1 MDYINFLI
9 AEYISPTIVTLIAIG
24 VLYGLYKGVTGF
36 WEDSA
41 GQRLAAIYMALMPLA
56 VIYLTVKLS
65 MATDWSIWILLLC
78 LLGMFAVFMW
88 TGKLLFPN
96 SNMFGANDSDEE
108 NNR

>member
-41 GQRLAAIYMALMPLA
+41 GQRLAAIYIALMPLV
-56 VIYLTVKLS
+56 VIYLMVKLS
-65 MATDWSIWILLLC
+65 MTTDWPIWVYLLC
-78 LLGMFAVFMW
+78 LLGMFMVLMW
-88 TGKLLFPN
+88 TGRLLFPK
-96 SNMFGANDSDEE
+96 STIFGANDNDE